1 MKAYL
6 RRVCMIC
13 GFFWVAAGI
22 AYGQQVPR
30 VIMIRKINLN
40 TASAKELVHS
50 IRGIG
55 VKRAQA
61 IVQYRNTHGMFQSV
75 FDLAKVRGL
84 GGNFVKKHQLV
95 IQQLYSVG

>member
-1 MKAYL
+1 MKVYL
-6 RRVCMIC
+6 C
-13 GFFWVAAGI
+13 GFWIMCGLFWVAAGI
-22 AYGQQVPR
+22 AYSQQVPR

-40 TASAKELVHS
+40 TASATELVHS

-55 VKRAQA
+55 IKRAQA

-75 FDLAKVRGL
+75 LDLAKVRGL
-84 GGNFVKKHQLV
+84 GKNFVKKHQLV